1 MKMFQEKLCATRKKS
16 NKSQKEFAE
25 LVEVSSKT
33 IYRWE
38 KGSSSPSIAQREY
51 LSTKLNLPVKY
62 FYDGI
67 DVDITTGIILAE
79 TSDEKVLNLETPT
92 VPVKVDLFYRRWKLT
107 VLACLSAL
115 VLGILLTY
123 FIGLLN
129 TLPAKKYIS
138 RVNSYSFCFTEFMIY
153 LGGLVII
160 CLLPVVIHITL
171 QHVNS
176 KREKK

>member
-107 VLACLSAL
+107 ILACLSAL

-123 FIGLLN
+123 FIGLFFIIPVREYSS
-129 TLPAKKYIS
+129 T
-138 RVNSYSFCFTEFMIY
+138 SYYFSFKEFMFY

-160 CLLPVVIHITL
+160 CLLPVIIHITL
-171 QHVNS
+171 QYVNS

>member
-123 FIGLLN
+123 FIGLFFIIPVREYSS
-129 TLPAKKYIS
+129 T
-138 RVNSYSFCFTEFMIY
+138 SYYFSFKEFMFY

-171 QHVNS
+171 KLVNS

>member
-107 VLACLSAL
+107 ILACISAIF
-115 VLGILLTY
+115 LGILIAN
-123 FIGLLN
+123 FIGLIL
-129 TLPAKKYIS
+129 TLPKEGCIS
-138 RVNSYSFCFTEFMIY
+138 FASSYSFCFTEFMIY

>member
-92 VPVKVDLFYRRWKLT
+92 IPVKVDLFYRRWKLT
-107 VLACLSAL
+107 VLACISAIF
-115 VLGILLTY
+115 LGILIAN
-123 FIGLLN
+123 FIGLIL
-129 TLPAKKYIS
+129 TLPKEGCIS
-138 RVNSYSFCFTEFMIY
+138 FASSYSFCFTEFMIY

>member
-33 IYRWE
+33 IYRWG

-123 FIGLLN
+123 FISLVLFFPN
-129 TLPAKKYIS
+129 RHYYYNI
-138 RVNSYSFCFTEFMIY
+138 SYSFCFTEFMIY

>member
-79 TSDEKVLNLETPT
+79 TYGVPAVFLNEGVADQTLKFLDWYYSTGRTNIKMASSIQEALNIQPMNL
-92 VPVKVDLFYRRWKLT
+92 PDL
-107 VLACLSAL
+107 
-115 VLGILLTY
+115 
-123 FIGLLN
+123 
-129 TLPAKKYIS
+129 
-138 RVNSYSFCFTEFMIY
+138 TEMREN
-153 LGGLVII
+153 II
-160 CLLPVVIHITL
+160 DTFPKDLWER
-171 QHVNS
+171 Q
-176 KREKK
+176 

>member
-123 FIGLLN
+123 FIGLFFIIPVREYSS
-129 TLPAKKYIS
+129 T
-138 RVNSYSFCFTEFMIY
+138 SYYFSFKEFMFY

-160 CLLPVVIHITL
+160 CLLPVIIHITL
-171 QHVNS
+171 QYVNS

>member
-107 VLACLSAL
+107 ILACLSAL
-115 VLGILLTY
+115 VLGILFTY
-123 FIGLLN
+123 FISLII
-129 TLPAKKYIS
+129 TLPHVECILS
-138 RVNSYSFCFTEFMIY
+138 TQSYSFNFSIFMIDIGI
-153 LGGLVII
+153 LIVI

-171 QHVNS
+171 QHVIS

>member
-123 FIGLLN
+123 FISVIKFIPN
-129 TLPAKKYIS
+129 RNHFYN
-138 RVNSYSFCFTEFMIY
+138 NSYYFCFTDFMIY

-171 QHVNS
+171 KLVNS

>member
-51 LSTKLNLPVKY
+51 LSAKLNLPVKY

-107 VLACLSAL
+107 ILACISAIF
-115 VLGILLTY
+115 LGILIAN
-123 FIGLLN
+123 FIGLIL
-129 TLPAKKYIS
+129 TLPKKGCIS
-138 RVNSYSFCFTEFMIY
+138 FASSYSFCFTEFMIY

-176 KREKK
+176 KREKN